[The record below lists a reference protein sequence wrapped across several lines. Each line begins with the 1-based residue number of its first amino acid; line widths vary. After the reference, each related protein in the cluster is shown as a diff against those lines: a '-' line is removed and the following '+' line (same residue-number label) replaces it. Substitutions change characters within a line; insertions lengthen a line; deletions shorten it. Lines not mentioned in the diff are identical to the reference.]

1 MTLADRA
8 QGLESLG
15 FTERQARFL
24 AVVALHGG
32 YCLRRQ
38 YVAFSNV
45 AYGKNVRDFLDSLV
59 EQQFA
64 QRFSLRADRGHI
76 YHVCSRTIYRAIRD
90 EDNRNRREASGAQIA
105 RKIML
110 LDFVL
115 NHGDV
120 EWLGTE
126 ADKVELF
133 VDRFGVSRSILPQR
147 VYASITSDADATI
160 RFFPHK
166 LPLAIT
172 SDPPVCHLVYL
183 SAEPGPANF
192 EAFLGAHG
200 DLLRQLSSWTVI
212 AIAPPNLAPSLVAC
226 ERAFERFIG
235 GQTNFLARRADELV
249 EYFRLRRTVDSGSL
263 AQLSVA
269 DINQFR
275 SLKDRFRAAEVE
287 RLYQEWVR
295 QGDKALDT
303 LRKTAA
309 GSHRSV
315 GRLLTETLPFDYSQ
329 FGSLPGVA

>member
-1 MTLADRA
+1 MTLTDRA

-59 EQQFA
+59 EHQFA

-115 NHGDV
+115 THSDV
-120 EWLGTE
+120 EWLAAE

-133 VDRFGVSRSILPQR
+133 ADRFGVSRSALPQR
-147 VYASITSDADATI
+147 AYTSIAPQDDATI

-172 SDPPVCHLVYL
+172 SDPPVCHLAYL
-183 SAEPGPANF
+183 SAELGPAAF
-192 EAFLGAHG
+192 EAFLEAHA

-212 AIAPPNLAPSLVAC
+212 AIAPPNLATSLVTC
-226 ERAFERFIG
+226 ERAFERFVG
-235 GQTNFLARRADELV
+235 RQTSVLARRADEV
-249 EYFRLRRTVDSGSL
+249 IAYFHLRRTVDSGSL

-269 DINQFR
+269 HINQFR
-275 SLKDRFRAAEVE
+275 TMKDRFRAADVE

-295 QGDKALDT
+295 HGDKALDT
-303 LRKTAA
+303 LKRTVAS
-309 GSHRSV
+309 SHQSV

>member
-1 MTLADRA
+1 MTLQDRA
-8 QGLESLG
+8 SGLESLG

-24 AVVALHGG
+24 ALVALHGG
-32 YCLRRQ
+32 YCVRRQ

-59 EQQFA
+59 ERQLA

-76 YHVCSRTIYRAIRD
+76 YHVCARTIYRAIRD

-105 RKIML
+105 RKIMV

-115 NHGDV
+115 THSDV
-120 EWLGTE
+120 EWLAAE

-133 VDRFGVSRSILPQR
+133 VDRFGVSRSALPQR
-147 VYASITSDADATI
+147 AYTSVAPEDDATI

-172 SDPPVCHLVYL
+172 SDPPVCHLAYL
-183 SAEPGPANF
+183 AAEAGPAAF
-192 EAFLGAHG
+192 EAFLEAHAA
-200 DLLRQLSSWTVI
+200 LLRQLSLWNVV
-212 AIAPPNLAPSLVAC
+212 AIAPPTLAMSLAAC
-226 ERAFERFIG
+226 ERAFDRFVAR
-235 GQTNFLARRADELV
+235 QTSVLASRADELMA
-249 EYFRLRRTVDSGSL
+249 YFRLRRTVDSGSL

-275 SLKDRFRAAEVE
+275 TMKDRLRAADVDG
-287 RLYQEWVR
+287 LYREWMR
-295 QGDKALDT
+295 RGDTVLET
-303 LRKTAA
+303 LKSSAA
-309 GSHRSV
+309 PSHRSV
-315 GRLLTETLPFDYSQ
+315 GRLVTETLPFDYSQ